1 MFKNYKQGK
10 AYLDSFINYEN
21 KSTIPYKESLK
32 LERVHLLLER
42 LNIPYGKLKVI
53 HIAGT
58 KGKGSTAGFCAYA
71 LGSLGYSVGVYTS
84 PHVFD
89 FRERISIICRQ
100 KNGIESCLIKEN
112 EFLNI
117 LGEFKDKLD
126 KFLSSNKE
134 NQPTF
139 FEIFTAIA
147 FKYFINKGTD
157 YVVLETGLGGRLDST
172 NVVFPLVSIITHISY
187 DHVKELGSK
196 LENIAYEKAGII
208 KKGIP
213 LICSSQRPSVLKV
226 IKRKCR
232 IEKANV
238 FQIKKDDNII
248 NLRVKKN
255 MTFFD
260 FKFLTFRFN
269 NLKIRL
275 KGEYQA
281 ENAACALAAV
291 TLLEQKKIDL
301 FKAALKRGISEFII
315 PGRFDIISNNP
326 KIVIDI
332 AHNELSFKVLRRN
345 LELYFPFKKIILIFA
360 CSKNKDAKNMLNKID
375 RSDII
380 LTKFNNSRAV
390 DPIEIHKVCQ
400 LKNAIITRDIK
411 EALIKAEEIY
421 KKDSVIVISGSV
433 FLVSDA
439 FKEVRKRKQY

>member
-21 KSTIPYKESLK
+21 KSTIPYKEFLK
-32 LERVHLLLER
+32 LERVRLLLER

-100 KNGIESCLIKEN
+100 KNEIKSVLIKEN
-112 EFLNI
+112 EFFNI
-117 LGEFKDKLD
+117 LGEFKVELDKL
-126 KFLSSNKE
+126 LSGDKE

-139 FEIFTAIA
+139 FEIITAIA
-147 FKYFINKGTD
+147 FKYFINKGVD

-213 LICSSQRPSVLKV
+213 LICSSQRPTVLKV
-226 IKRKCR
+226 IKCKCR
-232 IEKANV
+232 VEKTKFFLIN
-238 FQIKKDDNII
+238 KDDNIL
-248 NLRVKKN
+248 NLKVKKN
-255 MTFFD
+255 ITVFD
-260 FKFLTFRFN
+260 FKFLNFRLN
-269 NLKIRL
+269 DLKIRL

-291 TLLEQKKIDL
+291 TLLEQKKIVL
-301 FKAALKRGISEFII
+301 FKAALKRGISEFTI
-315 PGRFDIISNNP
+315 PGRFEIISNKP
-326 KIVIDI
+326 KIVVDI
-332 AHNELSFKVLRRN
+332 AHNELSFKVLRKN

-375 RSDII
+375 YSNII

-390 DPIEIHKVCQ
+390 DPLEIYKSCR
-400 LKNAIITRDIK
+400 LKNAVITRDIK
-411 EALIKAEEIY
+411 EALIKAEKIY
-421 KKDSVIVISGSV
+421 KKDFVIVISGSV
-433 FLVSDA
+433 FLVSDV
-439 FKEVRKRKQY
+439 FKEIRKTRLG